1 MTATAA
7 IAALAGAPAEPV
19 AAAATAGAASAASA
33 ADGSAAAAGG
43 WALEPFGLPDWPRAR
58 QLLLR
63 CYPCTPAALWDSG
76 IDRLRRVP
84 SSRHGDPI
92 GMLLCGAQGPQGLAL
107 LLASRRP
114 AAEGREQRR
123 VNGSSWAILPA
134 ARDRALWM
142 ARRGLAEPDT
152 VYTALTPIPSAL
164 LLLQRIGFQAVTHQC
179 VLASLPRLAW
189 QAARGDP
196 GPAVLA
202 GAAALHALRDDPLA
216 PALHDHAQLGCEVLA
231 LQSPSGVQGWVPLVF
246 RPQRRLG
253 WLRTAE
259 LVYTPSQALLALHA
273 HALAAPLL
281 RRGYA
286 LLAFDAHQD
295 LVPGFPCTRLFQRRF
310 ARGLP
315 AGRGAGSGAIDHL
328 YSELIYLHR

>member
-1 MTATAA
+1 MAATAA
-7 IAALAGAPAEPV
+7 VPAAMPAAVLADTPALPADG
-19 AAAATAGAASAASA
+19 AAAP
-33 ADGSAAAAGG
+33 GG
-43 WALEPFGLPDWPRAR
+43 WALEPFGLSAWPMAR

-76 IDRLRRVP
+76 IERLRRVP
-84 SSRHGDPI
+84 SSQRGDPI

-114 AAEGREQRR
+114 AADGGEQRH

-142 ARRGLAEPDT
+142 ARRGLCEPDT

-189 QAARGDP
+189 QAARADP

-216 PALHDHAQLGCEVLA
+216 PALQDHVQLGCEVLA

-273 HALAAPLL
+273 RVLAAPLL

-310 ARGLP
+310 ARGQVP
-315 AGRGAGSGAIDHL
+315 GRGAGSGGVDHL